1 MEARLSWLIEFSPT
15 LAGTKDAVKD
25 EKSPNSCEDDTNSSD
40 SVEFSDYSESSDSDD
55 SSSDSSF
62 EVMFVPK
69 ERAPTGKL
77 GMKEAMGEDC
87 FQVGGGGS

>member
-1 MEARLSWLIEFSPT
+1 MWNLPIHA
-15 LAGTKDAVKD
+15 
-25 EKSPNSCEDDTNSSD
+25 NSDVSSD
-40 SVEFSDYSESSDSDD
+40 DSESSDSDD